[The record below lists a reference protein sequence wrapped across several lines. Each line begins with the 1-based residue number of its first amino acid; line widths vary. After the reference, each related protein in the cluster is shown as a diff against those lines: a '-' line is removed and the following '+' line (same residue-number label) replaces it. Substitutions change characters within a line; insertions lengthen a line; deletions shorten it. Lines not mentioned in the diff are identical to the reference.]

1 MLLFGGIFYYL
12 SYINFTVYFDFI
24 VYYLNNIFIYYILYI
39 INNIIFK
46 LNIFAI
52 IEHETCKNQNEVY
65 KMLFLNVYTKILYK
79 MFSSYPCFPCCYVKS
94 ENDWKK
100 IYFNSSRISPRITLV
115 ISKSEE
121 ISFWK
126 YRKIYFLLLNKVQVF
141 HRLRIF
147 TSLVFIFY
155 QTVKITVL
163 AVKNCCQRHIK
174 QNKNLNK

>member
-24 VYYLNNIFIYYILYI
+24 VYYL
-39 INNIIFK
+39 

-79 MFSSYPCFPCCYVKS
+79 MFSSYSCFPCCYVKS
-94 ENDWKK
+94 ENVWKK

-163 AVKNCCQRHIK
+163 AVKNCCQRHSK
-174 QNKNLNK
+174 QNKNLNKYYSSCFSHKPDRL